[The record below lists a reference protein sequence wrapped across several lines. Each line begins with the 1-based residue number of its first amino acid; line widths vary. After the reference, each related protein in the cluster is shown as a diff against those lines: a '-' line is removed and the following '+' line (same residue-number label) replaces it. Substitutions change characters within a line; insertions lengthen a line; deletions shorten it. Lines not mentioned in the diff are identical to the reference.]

1 MLNIVENKEEIQ
13 NAKSEAKPVV
23 LSDEVLFIQYICAY
37 AHNCTQF
44 LVWNAAETFL
54 IVFLF
59 SPRQSFR
66 DRHSLL
72 EHKESQTHCAS
83 QMPVSVGSSIWYGG
97 GVCYTEEEENSS
109 FLSVLKR
116 C

>member
-44 LVWNAAETFL
+44 LV
-54 IVFLF
+54 
-59 SPRQSFR
+59 
-66 DRHSLL
+66 
-72 EHKESQTHCAS
+72 
-83 QMPVSVGSSIWYGG
+83 
-97 GVCYTEEEENSS
+97 
-109 FLSVLKR
+109 
-116 C
+116 